1 MNDSYKIYT
10 RTPMGNFEGILQ
22 LRQKNGGLVGTINFN
37 GKNFDFYNG
46 EVNGNKFKFNGIFN
60 AFFKRI
66 SYNAEGEIQK
76 ENIVLY
82 INTNMGNF
90 KIEGKKL

>member
-1 MNDSYKIYT
+1 MDNSYKIYT
-10 RTPMGNFEGILQ
+10 KTPMGNFEGILR
-22 LRQKNGGLVGTINFN
+22 LKKRNKELMGTINFN

-46 EVNGNKFKFNGIFN
+46 EMNENKFKFNGTFN

-66 SYNAEGEIQK
+66 NYTAEGEIQK
-76 ENIVLY
+76 EGIILY
-82 INTNMGNF
+82 VNTSMGNF

>member
-1 MNDSYKIYT
+1 MDDSYKIYT
-10 RTPMGNFEGILQ
+10 KTPMGNFEGILR
-22 LRQKNGGLVGTINFN
+22 LKQKNNELMGTINFN

-46 EVNGNKFKFNGIFN
+46 EVNGNRFKFYGTFN
-60 AFFKRI
+60 TFFKRI

-82 INTNMGNF
+82 INTNIGNF
-90 KIEGKKL
+90 KVEGKRL